1 MISQN
6 RVALVTG
13 SSSGIGSAV
22 ANAFA
27 SSGYNLV
34 INYSSSAERAKETLA
49 NCEKL
54 GSEAVSVRCDVSIQA
69 LSGETAL
76 ISMDN
81 IDMENTVMQKFG
93 IKTAFKHCFHR
104 RV

>member
-34 INYSSSAERAKETLA
+34 INYFFL
-49 NCEKL
+49 
-54 GSEAVSVRCDVSIQA
+54 SELYC
-69 LSGETAL
+69 
-76 ISMDN
+76 
-81 IDMENTVMQKFG
+81 
-93 IKTAFKHCFHR
+93 
-104 RV
+104 

>member
-1 MISQN
+1 MLETSFHHLTEAFYRLNSFAEEVRIVFSKN

-54 GSEAVSVRCDVSIQA
+54 GSEVVKAIA
-69 LSGETAL
+69 
-76 ISMDN
+76 
-81 IDMENTVMQKFG
+81 
-93 IKTAFKHCFHR
+93 
-104 RV
+104 

>member
-22 ANAFA
+22 AKVFA

-34 INYSSSAERAKETLA
+34 INYSSSAERATKE
-49 NCEKL
+49 N
-54 GSEAVSVRCDVSIQA
+54 R
-69 LSGETAL
+69 
-76 ISMDN
+76 
-81 IDMENTVMQKFG
+81 
-93 IKTAFKHCFHR
+93 
-104 RV
+104 